1 MEFFPTP
8 GLEETNQLHNLL
20 KLSIDWEQLKTKFI
34 SEIIEDLG
42 EVDKEAFMS
51 IDRHFY
57 HLQFTPFM

>member
-20 KLSIDWEQLKTKFI
+20 KLLKLKTKFI